1 VVGYRSP
8 IESVERVPKPLKMN
22 QPNRHLTRQAAFQ
35 ALFEADFRG
44 NDAAVNLTRI
54 AADVPETIDEAFGTM
69 LLSTIAKNIDAIDAA
84 LLEAAP
90 DWPIEKVAR
99 VDKTI
104 LRIAIAELLYPQ
116 EIADVPA
123 KVAINEA
130 VELAKKF
137 GSDSSSRFINGVL
150 GTVYR
155 SHVAD
160 NLPEEDNSHDNV

>member
-1 VVGYRSP
+1 
-8 IESVERVPKPLKMN
+8 MN

-44 NDAAVNLTRI
+44 SNPTDSFTRI
-54 AADVPETIDEAFGTM
+54 AADVPEAIDLAFGTT
-69 LLSTIAKNIDAIDAA
+69 LLKTIHTHLDPIDAA

-99 VDKTI
+99 VDKSI
-104 LRIAIAELLYPQ
+104 LRIAIAELLYPD

-150 GTVYR
+150 GTVYK
-155 SHVAD
+155 SHVSD
-160 NLPEEDNSHDNV
+160 ENNP

>member
-1 VVGYRSP
+1 MS
-8 IESVERVPKPLKMN
+8 

-44 NDAAVNLTRI
+44 NDASQNFERI
-54 AADVPETIDEAFGTM
+54 AGRVPDAIDMVFGAT
-69 LLSTIAKNIDAIDAA
+69 LLRVVTTHGANIDAA

-99 VDKTI
+99 VDKAI
-104 LRIAIAELLYPQ
+104 LRIAIAELLYPE
-116 EIADVPA
+116 EIADVPS

-155 SHVAD
+155 THH
-160 NLPEEDNSHDNV
+160 PEEAASS

>member
-1 VVGYRSP
+1 
-8 IESVERVPKPLKMN
+8 MT

-44 NDAAVNLTRI
+44 NSAITNFERI
-54 AADVPETIDEAFGTM
+54 ASGVPDAIDGEFGKTLLTSITTHQAD
-69 LLSTIAKNIDAIDAA
+69 IDAA
-84 LLEAAP
+84 LLSAAP

-99 VDKTI
+99 VDKAI
-104 LRIAIAELLYPQ
+104 LRISIAELLYPT

-155 SHVAD
+155 A
-160 NLPEEDNSHDNV
+160 NTPETTPKSDHNDT

>member
-1 VVGYRSP
+1 MS
-8 IESVERVPKPLKMN
+8 

-44 NDAAVNLTRI
+44 NDAVTNFDRI
-54 AADVPETIDEAFGTM
+54 ASEVP
-69 LLSTIAKNIDAIDAA
+69 DAIDQPFGQSILKTVIKHKDDIDQA
-84 LLEAAP
+84 LLKAAP

-99 VDKTI
+99 VDKNI
-104 LRIAIAELLYPQ
+104 LRIAIAELLFPN
-116 EIADVPA
+116 EIADVPD

-150 GTVYR
+150 GTIYR
-155 SHVAD
+155 DH
-160 NLPEEDNSHDNV
+160 HDNT

>member
-1 VVGYRSP
+1 
-8 IESVERVPKPLKMN
+8 MN

-44 NDAAVNLTRI
+44 NDSVKNFSRI
-54 AADVPETIDEAFGTM
+54 AADISDVIDVAFGTT
-69 LLSTIAKNIDAIDAA
+69 LLETINQHLSVIDAA

-104 LRIAIAELLYPQ
+104 LRIAIAELLFPQ
-116 EIADVPA
+116 LIADVPA

-155 SHVAD
+155 SHITED
-160 NLPEEDNSHDNV
+160 QEEEEHDNS

>member
-1 VVGYRSP
+1 MS
-8 IESVERVPKPLKMN
+8 

-44 NDAAVNLTRI
+44 NDALQNFERI
-54 AADVPETIDEAFGTM
+54 AGRVPDAVDIPFGKTLLHTITAHSADV
-69 LLSTIAKNIDAIDAA
+69 DAA
-84 LLEAAP
+84 LLAAAP

-99 VDKTI
+99 VDKAI
-104 LRIAIAELLYPQ
+104 LRIAIAELLYPE
-116 EIADVPA
+116 EIADVPS

-155 SHVAD
+155 TH
-160 NLPEEDNSHDNV
+160 NPEETTPEPTS

>member
-1 VVGYRSP
+1 
-8 IESVERVPKPLKMN
+8 MN

-44 NDAAVNLTRI
+44 NDATANFERI
-54 AADVPETIDEAFGTM
+54 SADVPEA
-69 LLSTIAKNIDAIDAA
+69 IDAVFGATLLDTIVKHGETIDAA

-137 GSDSSSRFINGVL
+137 GSDSSGRFINGVL

-155 SHVAD
+155 SHVS
-160 NLPEEDNSHDNV
+160 EDHHDNT